1 MGWSLAYHYHLDK
14 EVSIEEAIKIRNGND
29 PRAGDLHCHRECF
42 EKKTGT
48 RLLTRRE
55 SSNGKKAH
63 FARWPRGHTK
73 GEPICESHLISISKR
88 ESMDYARYYTDFESF
103 LSRLNRGSEPY
114 FIDDVN
120 KGGSDFL
127 QPDFV
132 ISHSKNN
139 PHGIVRTEIHIVDEN
154 KRRKKRF
161 PESRL
166 EGRIAEMVIRI
177 SEYTLEQLG
186 DFKRGGIERFHTEW
200 VYLMSLIQKQNK
212 IYEMEEIKMK
222 EKEIKL
228 LEQEKLFRRRENEAR
243 KRRALLAKRE
253 KREAMETANRLRER
267 EYWVERCQTQ
277 EELLAPVYKAYLAQI
292 GSTSNRHYSLKI
304 PRSWR
309 WWLFFW
315 VNHDDDVKKTLLEW
329 RMGIKSDEEFW
340 NGEWE
345 FFDEPNEFFSR
356 SDYSSMSELIQ
367 NMVNDAWKIYSDSTK
382 ISAKDDR
389 NHRVMN
395 LELFHIHSICF
406 TPYLDWEMNSIA
418 RAIRRDHPISDPN

>member
-243 KRRALLAKRE
+243 KRRALLAKKKE
-253 KREAMETANRLRER
+253 NVETANRLRER
-267 EYWVERCQTQ
+267 EYWVGGAKLRKSC
-277 EELLAPVYKAYLAQI
+277 L
-292 GSTSNRHYSLKI
+292 H
-304 PRSWR
+304 
-309 WWLFFW
+309 LFT
-315 VNHDDDVKKTLLEW
+315 KPILP
-329 RMGIKSDEEFW
+329 KSA
-340 NGEWE
+340 
-345 FFDEPNEFFSR
+345 
-356 SDYSSMSELIQ
+356 L
-367 NMVNDAWKIYSDSTK
+367 
-382 ISAKDDR
+382 
-389 NHRVMN
+389 
-395 LELFHIHSICF
+395 
-406 TPYLDWEMNSIA
+406 
-418 RAIRRDHPISDPN
+418 HPIGTIL